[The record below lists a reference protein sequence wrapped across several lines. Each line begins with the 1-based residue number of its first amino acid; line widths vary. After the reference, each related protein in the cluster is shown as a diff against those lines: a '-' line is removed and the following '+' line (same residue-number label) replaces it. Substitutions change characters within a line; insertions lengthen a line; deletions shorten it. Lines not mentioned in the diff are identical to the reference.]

1 MMIELLAKT
10 DPDTARWLAVALFV
24 VKFLLTSLALFLA
37 THALRGIP
45 MLDNLLR
52 KSWAG
57 LIVYLLVL
65 AAAGFLTFWLVSLRI
80 LQSLAL
86 LPDPKTLLWADV
98 ILSALA
104 LAQLSMLWPAFV
116 EWLTAKDRKG

>member
-1 MMIELLAKT
+1 MILELLAKT

-24 VKFLLTSLALFLA
+24 VKFLLTSLAIFLA

-45 MLDNLLR
+45 MLGDLLR
-52 KSWAG
+52 RSWAG
-57 LIVYLLVL
+57 LVVYILVL
-65 AAAGFLTFWLVSLRI
+65 AAAGFLTFWLASLRI

-104 LAQLSMLWPAFV
+104 LARLSMLWPDFV
-116 EWLTAKDRKG
+116 QWLMKGRGA

>member
-1 MMIELLAKT
+1 MIDLSFLAKT
-10 DPDTARWLAVALFV
+10 DPETARWLAVALFV
-24 VKFLLTSLALFLA
+24 VKFLLASLALFLA

-45 MLDNLLR
+45 MLEDIFR
-52 KSWAG
+52 RSWAG
-57 LIVYLLVL
+57 LIVYVLVL

-80 LQSLAL
+80 LQSLSL

-104 LAQLSMLWPAFV
+104 LARLSMLWPDFMQ
-116 EWLTAKDRKG
+116 WLFPNRN